1 MYTPIEIIS
10 FQDCEGVEEA
20 RLVKHSKDYYELIDM
35 DTFETFAVNNVTVLG
50 DQTIVTTYEGT
61 YVFV

>member
-20 RLVKHSKDYYELIDM
+20 RLVKHSEDYYELIDM
-35 DTFETFAVNNVTVLG
+35 ETKEVFDVKNVTVLG
-50 DQTIVTTYEGT
+50 DQTIVTTSDDT
-61 YVFV
+61 YLFI

>member
-10 FQDCEGVEEA
+10 FQDFEGVEEA
-20 RLVKHSKDYYELIDM
+20 RLVKHSEDYYELIDM
-35 DTFETFAVNNVTVLG
+35 DTLEHFVVKSVTVLG

-61 YVFV
+61 YVFI

>member
-20 RLVKHSKDYYELIDM
+20 RLVKHSEDYYELIDM
-35 DTFETFAVNNVTVLG
+35 ETKEVFDVKNVTVLG
-50 DQTIVTTYEGT
+50 DPTIVTTSDDT
-61 YVFV
+61 FLFI